1 MKQINQIGEK
11 MKNIKNTIHPKDSV
25 LVRSSLVKRIN
36 LYVKLLDIQYG
47 LEECP
52 TIWDPEKDKEADRLK
67 EMLKEIELKEIGS

>member
-1 MKQINQIGEK
+1 

-52 TIWDPEKDKEADRLK
+52 TMDRLK
-67 EMLKEIELKEIGS
+67 EMLKEIELKEIEL

>member
-25 LVRSSLVKRIN
+25 LVRSSLVRRIN

-52 TIWDPEKDKEADRLK
+52 TMDRLK